1 MKIRSS
7 VRPNDVEF
15 TPNFVLVASNITPY
29 NEVVDGRTLSG
40 FEYEC
45 TEYSKDE
52 YLLVQAGK
60 VASLEEEL
68 AAAKILLGVD

>member
-15 TPNFVLVASNITPY
+15 TPNSVLVASNITPY
-29 NEVVDGRTLSG
+29 NEVVDGRTLTG

-52 YLLVQAGK
+52 YLQL
-60 VASLEEEL
+60 
-68 AAAKILLGVD
+68 